1 MRHSGRMKWSLMALV
16 ATAVAPI
23 VFASAAS
30 ADTAQSTVDELQSQ
44 GYLVAIN
51 WVDGNTGAPLSSCRV
66 VAVHNPDS
74 SPGESSTATTVYV
87 DLACPRQQ
95 APIGIGV
102 GIGF

>member
-1 MRHSGRMKWSLMALV
+1 MRRSVAALIGAV
-16 ATAVAPI
+16 AAPI
-23 VFASAAS
+23 VFASVPPPILPS
-30 ADTAQSTVDELQSQ
+30 GTIDQLQSQ
-44 GYLVAIN
+44 GYIVAIN

-74 SPGESSTATTVYV
+74 SPGESTTATTVYV

-95 APIGIGV
+95 APVGIGV

>member
-1 MRHSGRMKWSLMALV
+1 V
-16 ATAVAPI
+16 AVLIGIAAPI
-23 VFASAAS
+23 AFASGARADS
-30 ADTAQSTVDELQSQ
+30 AQYTIDQLQAQ
-44 GYLVAIN
+44 GYVVAIN

-74 SPGESSTATTVYV
+74 SPRESSSATTVYV

-95 APIGIGV
+95 APVGIGV

>member
-1 MRHSGRMKWSLMALV
+1 MAALIGL
-16 ATAVAPI
+16 AAPI
-23 VFASAAS
+23 AFASGAFADS
-30 ADTAQSTVDELQSQ
+30 AQYTIDQLQAQ
-44 GYLVAIN
+44 GYIVAIN

-95 APIGIGV
+95 APVGIGV
-102 GIGF
+102 GIG

>member
-1 MRHSGRMKWSLMALV
+1 MRRTLRRSMAALIGL
-16 ATAVAPI
+16 AAPI
-23 VFASAAS
+23 AFASGAFADS
-30 ADTAQSTVDELQSQ
+30 AQYTIDQLQAQ
-44 GYLVAIN
+44 GYIVAIN

-95 APIGIGV
+95 APVGIGV
-102 GIGF
+102 GIG

>member
-1 MRHSGRMKWSLMALV
+1 MAALIGV
-16 ATAVAPI
+16 AATIA
-23 VFASAAS
+23 FASGAFADS
-30 ADTAQSTVDELQSQ
+30 AQYTIDQLQAQ
-44 GYLVAIN
+44 GYIVAIN

-95 APIGIGV
+95 APVGIGV
-102 GIGF
+102 GIG

>member
-1 MRHSGRMKWSLMALV
+1 MAALIGV
-16 ATAVAPI
+16 AAPI
-23 VFASAAS
+23 AFASGAFADS
-30 ADTAQSTVDELQSQ
+30 AQYTIDQLQAQ
-44 GYLVAIN
+44 GYVVAIN

-95 APIGIGV
+95 APVGIGV
-102 GIGF
+102 GIG

>member
-1 MRHSGRMKWSLMALV
+1 MKRSVAALIGV
-16 ATAVAPI
+16 AAAPI
-23 VFASAAS
+23 AFASGAS
-30 ADTAQSTVDELQSQ
+30 ADSAQYTIDQLQAQ
-44 GYLVAIN
+44 GYIVAIN

-95 APIGIGV
+95 APV
-102 GIGF
+102 GIGGGFGF

>member
-1 MRHSGRMKWSLMALV
+1 MAALIGV
-16 ATAVAPI
+16 AAPI
-23 VFASAAS
+23 AFASAALADS
-30 ADTAQSTVDELQSQ
+30 AQYTIDQLQAQ
-44 GYLVAIN
+44 GYIVAIN

-95 APIGIGV
+95 APVGIGV
-102 GIGF
+102 GIG